1 MALTATE
8 IKQDLAT
15 LKEKRAELD
24 RKIQGLEHYLGLHK
38 TSTIKVAGINAVSAR
53 GGVDI
58 RPTVK
63 AIYAENGNQAIRV
76 KDLVDMIVGKHP
88 EMDKTIVGRKMVH
101 VKRTI
106 LKQEG
111 YGMYR
116 LKEVV

>member
-15 LKEKRAELD
+15 LREKRAELD
-24 RKIQGLEHYLGLHK
+24 RKIQGHEHYLGLHK
-38 TSTIKVAGINAVSAR
+38 TSTKAAGINAVSAR

-58 RPTVK
+58 RPAVK
-63 AIYAENGNQAIRV
+63 AIYGANSNQAIRV
-76 KDLVDMIVGKHP
+76 KDLVDMIVEKHP

-116 LKEVV
+116 LKEAV